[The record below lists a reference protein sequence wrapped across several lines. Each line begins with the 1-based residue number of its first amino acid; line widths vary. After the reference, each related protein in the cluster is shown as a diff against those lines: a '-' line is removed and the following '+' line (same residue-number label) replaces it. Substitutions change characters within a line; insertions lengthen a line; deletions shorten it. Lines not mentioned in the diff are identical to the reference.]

1 MSRDRDKLVDKM
13 ARNLDE
19 KTFAE
24 LLPSDYDAEAIFNKT
39 LDSFTEEEAPEV
51 LAETA
56 LTINAECERD
66 DFHSWNYDHL
76 EFIIE
81 LSKEFDFSIPK
92 NLLNGLPE
100 QLIILVESDRVDR
113 DGCR

>member
-1 MSRDRDKLVDKM
+1 MSMNKDELVDDI

-19 KTFAE
+19 KKVAE
-24 LLPSDYDAEAIFNKT
+24 LLPEEYDAEAIFNRT
-39 LDSFTEEEAPEV
+39 MDSFPEEEAPEV
-51 LAETA
+51 LAEVA
-56 LTINAECERD
+56 LTIHAECERD

-81 LSKEFDFSIPK
+81 LSKEFDFSIPR